1 VDTRT
6 LAMKNYRYGS
16 SNIIHPTATVDDE
29 VKMGNNNYIGP
40 YCYLTGYLSV
50 GDNNRFEGH
59 CSVGTRPEHKDFWHE
74 DGPTVIGDNNVFRE
88 HITIH
93 SGSNTDLTYVGNNV
107 IMLRGSHVA
116 HDCVIEDDVT
126 LSCVAHALGH
136 VYVMEGS
143 NLGSGCHVHQH
154 QVIGSWSMIGMGA
167 IVTKKARVVPGRVW
181 VGNPA
186 KDIKSNDYKMKD
198 IHQVFL
204 EKETMR
210 YSELIE
216 ERGL

>member
-1 VDTRT
+1 
-6 LAMKNYRYGS
+6 MKNYRYGS

>member
-1 VDTRT
+1 
-6 LAMKNYRYGS
+6 MKNYRYGS

-93 SGSNTDLTYVGNNV
+93 SGSNTDLTYVGNSV

>member
-1 VDTRT
+1 
-6 LAMKNYRYGS
+6 MKNYRYGS

-93 SGSNTDLTYVGNNV
+93 SGSNTDLTYIGNNV